1 MMNIKTS
8 VLLLTLAFFAAACS
22 DKKESSN
29 DATPAASNSMAESFW
44 MAQVDGTP
52 RGVKDIVANGKDGEA
67 VLVAGRVGGNAD
79 VFVPGRAAFL
89 IADLSLKDCYDMT
102 DECKQPWDYCCEDP
116 AALKTG
122 TLAVECRGGER
133 VLAQEVRG
141 FHTLDH
147 GRDVVI
153 RGVVK
158 RSAAGSLVLMAVGIN
173 VTKGRAP

>member
-1 MMNIKTS
+1 MLNMKTS
-8 VLLLTLAFFAAACS
+8 ALLLTLAFLTLACG
-22 DKKESSN
+22 DKKESST
-29 DATPAASNSMAESFW
+29 DSTPTASNTVAESFW
-44 MAQVDGTP
+44 MAKIEGTP
-52 RGVKDIVANGKDGEA
+52 RSVKEIIANGKDGEA
-67 VLVAGRVGGNAD
+67 VLVAGRVGGNVD

-89 IADLSLKDCYDMT
+89 IADLSLKDCYDMA

-122 TLAVECRGGER
+122 TLAVECREGER
-133 VLAQEVRG
+133 VLAHEIKG

-147 GRDVVI
+147 GRDVTI

-158 RSAAGSLVLMAVGIN
+158 RSSSGSVVLVAAGIN